1 MTFSKTFKIPKH
13 LGGLCAPSKIYAVL
27 AIISCVVYVF
37 AMMNADS
44 SSALFDSSVGAHG
57 YTVMGLLFK
66 SAFSVIWI
74 IFLNYIC
81 KTFKQNGTTI
91 SWVILLL
98 PLFFFMFAMFL
109 MLFAVS
115 QVGRLHNGVAQKQGS
130 YEDQQTSFEQ
140 RFKESLNNPSMVTEE
155 EIPKSKDY
163 GYDVQGFAR

>member
-27 AIISCVVYVF
+27 AILSCVVYVF

-44 SSALFDSSVGAHG
+44 SLALFDSSVGAHG

-66 SAFSVIWI
+66 SVFSVFWI
-74 IFLNYIC
+74 ILLNYIC
-81 KTFKQNGTTI
+81 KTFKHGTAI

-98 PLFFFMFAMFL
+98 PLFFFMFALFL

-115 QVGRLHNGVAQKQGS
+115 QVSRLHNGVAQKQGS

-140 RFKESLNNPSMVTEE
+140 RFKESMNHPSVVTEE
-155 EIPKSKDY
+155 EIPQSQDY
-163 GYDVQGFAR
+163 GYDVQGFAK